1 MKKYDSIYV
10 GLKDTWEE
18 SLKTQVNRA
27 YISENKKYKN
37 VLRRYIYIFENSR
50 NTQVHP
56 SLGKR
61 RDIDARLNKILKRI
75 RSERDKNKYR
85 QTLVYQYL

>member
-1 MKKYDSIYV
+1 MKKYDSFYA

-18 SLKTQVNRA
+18 YLKTQVNRA

-37 VLRRYIYIFENSR
+37 VLRKYIYIFENSR

-61 RDIDARLNKILKRI
+61 RDRDTRLKKILKRL
-75 RSERDKNKYR
+75 RSDRDKHQYR
-85 QTLVYQYL
+85 QTLMHQYL